1 VYWQDVLPLAPL
13 TILFGAN
20 DSGKSTTLRQVAERL
35 DVLAQRSQSFGR
47 CTAIMCFRNDRPA
60 FDALFESL
68 SIEDDTELSS
78 AARWT
83 LETLAGNPRLF
94 DQVAPEISSQLAEA
108 PVFAIDS
115 LPAPEDGE
123 PITEDRWQLNLVE
136 SPLHEAETPSSMS
149 EAVGSRRA
157 RSPERKAAATALRDR
172 IGPPHRPFHLGVIGT
187 TSLPLVP
194 RTLLLPAGLDA
205 AFAALEAAVEQAWH
219 SFREWGAG
227 AELPLPPVDAASP
240 WVSEDDDANLDRFLI
255 PLVGGLEDRAFEA
268 LPAFLSSRY
277 RLDFDPSSPPEKD
290 WATRLNARVSPRTE
304 LRRHP
309 SFSDKFPANQIA
321 SGFRLWIELIVWDLV
336 AMAEAA
342 SASLLLAS
350 CEELERFLDRPGSP
364 AERLDEAKR
373 RWLGVPEAIGASW
386 LCSPAERDWQLQMLA
401 SAPRT
406 PRTSAALEACARAI
420 QPRLVLIDEPE
431 RHLSASNAREAAAWL
446 HQRAQHPDTQIV
458 IATHSPAFLAC
469 RGDDVRHVHVQRV
482 TDGLLYTSFSPADD
496 DALQHVANEMGLD
509 HGDLFGLVRAIVWV
523 EGPMDRAVVDALCGD
538 ELRRRGI
545 HVAMYGGLG
554 NMRSVL
560 DNPLARLPD
569 LRFVVLVDDLDPGQ
583 LALLRKSP
591 ALGGAGSSH
600 EMRETAKLLQR
611 AKAVD
616 RQLAVVSHGSADAF
630 LALSDAALA
639 ETAGLPWPGK
649 ATVLE
654 EAARM
659 DIPKSKLKGFVASQ
673 YGLQVDEARCAAAAR
688 LMARE
693 GTPPWIQVLLAAA
706 EAP

>member
-1 VYWQDVLPLAPL
+1 VLPL

-35 DVLAQRSQSFGR
+35 DVLAQRSHSFGR
-47 CTAIMCFRNDRPA
+47 CTAIVCFRNDRPA
-60 FDALFESL
+60 FDAVFESL

-94 DQVAPEISSQLAEA
+94 DQVAPEISSQLAQA

-115 LPAPEDGE
+115 LPAPEDGQ
-123 PITEDRWQLNLVE
+123 PSTEDRWQLNLVE
-136 SPLHEAETPSSMS
+136 SPLHEAETPFAMS

-157 RSPERKAAATALRDR
+157 RSSELKAVSKTLRDR
-172 IGPPHRPFHLGVIGT
+172 IGPPHRPLHLGVIGT
-187 TSLPLVP
+187 TGMPLVP
-194 RTLLLPAGLDA
+194 RTLLLPAGLDT
-205 AFAALEAAVEQAWH
+205 AFAALEAAVEQAWQ
-219 SFREWGAG
+219 SFREWGAR
-227 AELPLPPVDAASP
+227 ADLPLPPVDATSP
-240 WVSEDDDANLDRFLI
+240 WVSEDDDPNLDRFLI
-255 PLVGGLEDRAFEA
+255 QLVGGLEHRAFES

-277 RLDFDPSSPPEKD
+277 RLDFDPSSPPHKH
-290 WATRLNARVSPRTE
+290 WATRLNARISPRTE

-309 SFSDKFPANQIA
+309 SFSDKFPAEQIA
-321 SGFRLWIELIVWDLV
+321 SGFRLWIEFIVWDLV
-336 AMAEAA
+336 AMVEGA

-386 LCSPAERDWQLQMLA
+386 LCSPAERDWQLQMLT

-406 PRTSAALEACARAI
+406 PRTSAALEACAQAI
-420 QPRLVLIDEPE
+420 LPRLLLIDEPE
-431 RHLSASNAREAAAWL
+431 RHLNASIAKEAAAWL
-446 HQRAQHPDTQIV
+446 HQRAQRPDTQVV

-496 DALQHVANEMGLD
+496 DALQRVAGEMGLD
-509 HGDLFGLVRAIVWV
+509 HGDLFGLVKAIVWV
-523 EGPMDRAVVDALCGD
+523 EGPMDRAVLDALCGD
-538 ELRRRGI
+538 EMRKRGM

-560 DNPLARLPD
+560 DSPLARLPD
-569 LRFVVLVDDLDPGQ
+569 LRFVVLVDDLDAEQ
-583 LALLRKSP
+583 LAFLTTSP
-591 ALGGAGSSH
+591 EQVDADASH
-600 EMRETAKLLQR
+600 EMRETAALLRR
-611 AKAVD
+611 AKATD
-616 RQLAVVSHGSADAF
+616 RQLEIVSHGAPDIF

-639 ETAGLPWPGK
+639 ETAHHPWPGK
-649 ATVLE
+649 AAVLR
-654 EAARM
+654 EADRM
-659 DIPKSKLKGFVASQ
+659 GIPKSRLKGFVANR
-673 YGLQVDEARCAAAAR
+673 YGLQVDEARCGYAAK
-688 LMARE
+688 LMSRV
-693 GTPPWIQVLLAAA
+693 GPPAWIQDLLAAA
-706 EAP
+706 NVP

>member
-35 DVLAQRSQSFGR
+35 DALAQRSQSFGG
-47 CTAIMCFRNDRPA
+47 CTAIVCFRNDRPA
-60 FDALFESL
+60 FDAVFESL
-68 SIEDDTELSS
+68 SLEDDAELSS

-115 LPAPEDGE
+115 IPALDDGE
-123 PITEDRWQLNLVE
+123 PIPEERWQLNLVE
-136 SPLHEAETPSSMS
+136 SPLHKDETPSAMS
-149 EAVGSRRA
+149 KAVGSRRA
-157 RSPERKAAATALRDR
+157 RSPDWEAASKALGDGFDPSR
-172 IGPPHRPFHLGVIGT
+172 IGPPHRPLHLGVIGT
-187 TSLPLVP
+187 TGMPLVP

-205 AFAALEAAVEQAWH
+205 TFAALEVAVEQAWH

-227 AELPLPPVDAASP
+227 AGLPVPPAGTASP
-240 WVSEDDDANLDRFLI
+240 WVDDDDGASLDRFLI
-255 PLVGGLEDRAFEA
+255 QLVGGLEDRAFES

-277 RLDFDPSSPPEKD
+277 RLDFDPSSPPGKH

-304 LRRHP
+304 LRRHR
-309 SFSDKFPANQIA
+309 SFSDKFPAEQIA

-336 AMAEAA
+336 AMVEAA

-350 CEELERFLDRPGSP
+350 CEELERFLDRSGSP
-364 AERLDEAKR
+364 AERLGEAKR

-386 LCSPAERDWQLQMLA
+386 LCSPAERGWQLQMLA

-406 PRTSAALEACARAI
+406 PRTRAALEACARAI

-431 RHLSASNAREAAAWL
+431 RHLSASIAREAAAWL
-446 HQRAQHPDTQIV
+446 HQCAQYPDTQIV

-496 DALQHVANEMGLD
+496 NALQRVAGEMGLD
-509 HGDLFGLVRAIVWV
+509 HGDLFGLVKAIVWV
-523 EGPMDRAVVDALCGD
+523 EGPMDRAVLDALCGD
-538 ELRRRGI
+538 EMRRRGI

-569 LRFVVLVDDLDPGQ
+569 LRFVMLVDDLDAEQ
-583 LALLRKSP
+583 LALVTTSP
-591 ALGGAGSSH
+591 EFVGADASH
-600 EMRETAKLLQR
+600 EMRETAALLQR
-611 AKAVD
+611 AKATD
-616 RQLAVVSHGSADAF
+616 KQLEIVSHGAADVF

-639 ETAGLPWPGK
+639 ETSRHPWPGK
-649 ATVLE
+649 AAVLR
-654 EAARM
+654 EA
-659 DIPKSKLKGFVASQ
+659 D
-673 YGLQVDEARCAAAAR
+673 
-688 LMARE
+688 
-693 GTPPWIQVLLAAA
+693 
-706 EAP
+706 